1 MKETNDVL
9 NINEINE
16 QNNKT
21 ISEIKIIYELF
32 KRKNMKLLFEDA
44 YLHIGE
50 ITTTNKPLTI
60 DDIKKIPKFK
70 DISII
75 LDWKDS
81 IYRKE
86 IRNILK
92 ENLEIIKNINEQISK
107 KKHNYGNTDDL
118 SNIITRNTHKIE
130 NSENKLLYLTRYK
143 YNIILSIIIVIF
155 MIGSFLYI
163 NKRNIL

>member
-16 QNNKT
+16 QNTNSINELKT
-21 ISEIKIIYELF
+21 IYNIF
-32 KRKNMKLLFEDA
+32 KRKNMKLLFKDA

-50 ITTTNKPLTI
+50 ITTTNKALTI
-60 DDIKKIPKFK
+60 ADIKKEPKFK

-81 IYRKE
+81 KYRKE

-143 YNIILSIIIVIF
+143 YNIILSIIIVVF